1 MFIGEY
7 KHSIDDKGRLIVPA
21 KFRSLLGEAF
31 YITKGF
37 DQCIFVYT
45 EDEWNKFI
53 EKLNNNP
60 MKKKDAR
67 RIQRFFIA
75 SATECMLDK
84 QGRILIP
91 SHLRDYSEIEKEVI
105 LIGVSNRVEI
115 WSKENWEAYNEDD
128 DLDISDLAEDMEDLD
143 I

>member
-7 KHSIDDKGRLIVPA
+7 KHSIDDKGRLIVPV
-21 KFRSLLGEAF
+21 KFRALLGDTF

-37 DQCIFVYT
+37 DNCLMVYT
-45 EDEWNKFI
+45 EEEWNKFI

-75 SATECMLDK
+75 SANECTLDK
-84 QGRILIP
+84 QGRILVS
-91 SHLRDYSEIEKEVI
+91 SHLREYSMLEKEVI
-105 LIGVSNRVEI
+105 LIGVSNRIEI
-115 WSKENWEAYNEDD
+115 WAKENWEEYNEEDD
-128 DLDISDLAEDMEDLD
+128 IDISELAEDMEDLD

>member
-7 KHSIDDKGRLIVPA
+7 RHSIDNKGRIIVPA
-21 KFRSLLGEAF
+21 KFRSLLGESF
-31 YITKGF
+31 YLTKGF
-37 DQCIFVYT
+37 DQCLFIYT
-45 EDEWNKFI
+45 EDQWNKFI
-53 EKLNNNP
+53 DKLDNNS

-75 SATECMLDK
+75 SANECTLDK

-91 SHLRDYSEIEKEVI
+91 SPLRDYSMLEKEVVF
-105 LIGVSNRVEI
+105 IGVSNRVEI
-115 WSKENWEAYNEDD
+115 WSKKKWDDYNMKEDI
-128 DLDISDLAEDMEDLD
+128 DISDLAEEMEELD

>member
-7 KHSIDDKGRLIVPA
+7 RHSIDDKGRLIVPA
-21 KFRSLLGEAF
+21 KFRSLLGESF

-75 SATECMLDK
+75 SATECSLDK

-91 SHLRDYSEIEKEVI
+91 SHLRDYSELLKEAI

-115 WSKENWEAYNEDD
+115 WSKENWDAYNEDD

>member
-7 KHSIDDKGRLIVPA
+7 KHSIDAKGRLIVPA
-21 KFRSLLGEAF
+21 KFRVLLGDTF

-37 DQCIFVYT
+37 DKCLMVYT
-45 EDEWNKFI
+45 EEEWNKFI

-75 SATECMLDK
+75 SANECTLDK
-84 QGRILIP
+84 LGRILVP
-91 SHLRDYSEIEKEVI
+91 SHLREHSMLEKEVI

-115 WSKENWEAYNEDD
+115 WSRENWEEYNADD
-128 DLDISDLAEDMEDLD
+128 DIDISELAEDMEDLD

>member
-1 MFIGEY
+1 MQE
-7 KHSIDDKGRLIVPA
+7 
-21 KFRSLLGEAF
+21 
-31 YITKGF
+31 GF
-37 DQCIFVYT
+37 NV
-45 EDEWNKFI
+45 
-53 EKLNNNP
+53 
-60 MKKKDAR
+60 
-67 RIQRFFIA
+67 FFIA
-75 SATECMLDK
+75 SATECTLDK

-91 SHLRDYSEIEKEVI
+91 SHLRDYSELEKEVI

>member
-21 KFRSLLGEAF
+21 KFRALLGETF
-31 YITKGF
+31 YLTKGF
-37 DQCIFVYT
+37 DNCLMVYT
-45 EDEWNKFI
+45 EEEWNKFI

-75 SATECMLDK
+75 SANECNLDK

-91 SHLRDYSEIEKEVI
+91 SHLREYSVLEKEVI

-115 WSKENWEAYNEDD
+115 WSKENWEDYNADEDI
-128 DLDISDLAEDMEDLD
+128 DISELAEDMEDLD